1 MNKGATM
8 RSEVITKQNQE
19 FAYAVLGKL
28 VGGSIE
34 SYFESTSTLAAI
46 WAECKTN
53 ERIQKLATNCIWGS
67 YARAKANREALE
79 LELVAV
85 FGIERV
91 GA

>member
-1 MNKGATM
+1 M
-8 RSEVITKQNQE
+8 RSEIITKQNQE

-28 VGGSIE
+28 VEGGVE
-34 SYFESTSTLAAI
+34 AYFESTSTLAAI

-67 YARAKANREALE
+67 YARAKDNRQALE
-79 LELVAV
+79 AELRAVFGLVAV
-85 FGIERV
+85 